1 MTLMTKQI
9 KNVGLILINSAGC
22 FLANKTNGMSDVG
35 HFDNERGN
43 SEGQTG
49 ARAKKLNELMRQLL
63 CMWERTTPCTWYS
76 YPHSKRYLEPQ

>member
-49 ARAKKLNELMRQLL
+49 VRAKKQRVSELMRQLL
-63 CMWERTTPCTWYS
+63 CMWERTTLCTRYS
-76 YPHSKRYLEPQ
+76 YIHIRNAI